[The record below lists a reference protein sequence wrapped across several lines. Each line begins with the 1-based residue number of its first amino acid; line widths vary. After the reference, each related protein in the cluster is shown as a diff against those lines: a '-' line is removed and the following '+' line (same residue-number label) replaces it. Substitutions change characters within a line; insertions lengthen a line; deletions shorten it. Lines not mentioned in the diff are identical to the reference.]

1 MIPLPYFDDKGEFVR
16 SEDKRIEWVIETDGT
31 NLFDTFIQN
40 EVDFTRTTTND
51 ILEIYKC
58 LGVEAVRKALLNEL
72 RAVLKPYDVYVN
84 YRHSAILSDVMT
96 HRGVLTAITRHGI
109 NVILI
114 YNIFMNINLL
124 NFRELNLGH

>member
-1 MIPLPYFDDKGEFVR
+1 
-16 SEDKRIEWVIETDGT
+16 
-31 NLFDTFIQN
+31 
-40 EVDFTRTTTND
+40 
-51 ILEIYKC
+51 
-58 LGVEAVRKALLNEL
+58 LNEL